1 MTLRIGCIADDFTG
15 GTDVAAAFRRAG
27 LRTALVFGTPD
38 AGTALPADCDA
49 AVVALKS
56 RSTPADEA
64 VADSVA
70 AQRWLWAKGAAQI
83 YFKYCSTFDSTP
95 QGNIGP
101 VTDALVHAA
110 GGTAT
115 LHCPASPPNGRTVY
129 QGHLFVHDQLLSD
142 SPLRHHPLNP
152 MTDSALVRLLSAQTP
167 HRVALIDWPTVRR
180 GVDAVRDAFTAHQ
193 QAGAR
198 HIIADA
204 LTDDDL
210 AVLGAAALELPVVA
224 GAAGL
229 AEGLGHAYPT
239 AGPAADVPLPQQG
252 RATVLAGSCSARTL
266 EQIAHFYAAGLPS
279 LHLDVLAAAAGR
291 DVTGEALTW
300 YDAQDPGLPV
310 LIHASAA
317 PEELA
322 AVQAQLGVAEAAAQ
336 VEELLGALASHLVER
351 GVRRLLVAG
360 GETSGAVTT
369 ALGIRA
375 VLVGDEADPGV
386 PWTHATAE
394 AGDLALMLKSG
405 NFGAPDLFTRALS
418 TTGTDMGKDTDK
430 EQT

>member
-38 AGTALPADCDA
+38 DTTALPADCDA

-64 VADSVA
+64 VADSLT
-70 AQRWLWAKGAAQI
+70 AQRWLWAKGAAQV

-101 VTDALVHAA
+101 VADALMDAA
-110 GGTAT
+110 GAAVT

-152 MTDSALVRLLSAQTP
+152 MTDSALVRLLSAQTR
-167 HRVALIDWPTVRR
+167 HQVGLVDWATVRG
-180 GVDAVRDAFTAHQ
+180 GVEVVRDAIAGHQ
-193 QAGAR
+193 QAGVR
-198 HIIADA
+198 HIVADA

-210 AVLGAAALELPVVA
+210 AVLGAATLELPVIA

-229 AEGLGHAYPT
+229 AEGLGHAYPAT
-239 AGPAADVPLPQQG
+239 RPAAAEPLPAEG
-252 RATVLAGSCSARTL
+252 RAAVLAGSCSARTL
-266 EQIAHFYAAGLPS
+266 EQIAQFYAAGLPS

-291 DVTGEALTW
+291 DVTGEALAW
-300 YDAQDPGLPV
+300 YAEQDPELPV
-310 LIHASAA
+310 LIYASAS

-336 VEELLGALASHLVER
+336 VEELLGTLASHLVER

-369 ALGIRA
+369 ALGVRA
-375 VLVGDEADPGV
+375 VLVGEEADPGV
-386 PWTHATAE
+386 PWTYATTGS
-394 AGDLALMLKSG
+394 GDLALMLKSG
-405 NFGAPDLFTRALS
+405 NFGAPDLFTRVL
-418 TTGTDMGKDTDK
+418 TEPK
-430 EQT
+430 

>member
-1 MTLRIGCIADDFTG
+1 MTLRIGCTADDFTG

-38 AGTALPADCDA
+38 DTTMLPVDCDA

-56 RSTPADEA
+56 RSTPAKEA
-64 VADSVA
+64 VADTLA
-70 AQRWLWAKGAAQI
+70 AQRWLRANGAPQV

-95 QGNIGP
+95 HGNIGP
-101 VTDALVHAA
+101 VTDALMDAA
-110 GGTAT
+110 GATVT

-152 MTDSALVRLLSAQTP
+152 MTDSSLPRLLSAQTP
-167 HRVALIDWPTVRR
+167 HGVAVLDLPTVRR
-180 GVDAVRDAFTAHQ
+180 GVEAVREALLTHERA
-193 QAGAR
+193 AVR
-198 HIIADA
+198 HVIADA

-229 AEGLGHAYPT
+229 AEGLGHAYPA
-239 AGPAADVPLPQQG
+239 AGPATAEPRPDQG
-252 RATVLAGSCSARTL
+252 RAAVLAGSCSARTL
-266 EQIAHFYAAGLPS
+266 EQIAQFYAAGLPS
-279 LHLDVLAAAAGR
+279 LHLDVLAAATGR
-291 DVTGEALTW
+291 DITAEALAW
-300 YDAQDPGLPV
+300 YDEQDPTRPV
-310 LIHASAA
+310 LIYASAS

-322 AVQAQLGVAEAAAQ
+322 AVQGQLGVAEAAAQ

-369 ALGIRA
+369 ALGVRA
-375 VLVGDEADPGV
+375 VLVGEEADPGV
-386 PWTHATAE
+386 PWTYASTKS
-394 AGDLALMLKSG
+394 GDLALMLKSG
-405 NFGAPDLFTRALS
+405 NFGAPDLFTRAL
-418 TTGTDMGKDTDK
+418 TETM
-430 EQT
+430 

>member
-1 MTLRIGCIADDFTG
+1 MTLRIGCTADDFTG

-38 AGTALPADCDA
+38 GTTALPADCDA

-64 VADSVA
+64 VADSLA
-70 AQRWLWAKGAAQI
+70 AQRWLWSKGAAQV
-83 YFKYCSTFDSTP
+83 YFKYCSTFDSTDR
-95 QGNIGP
+95 GNIGP
-101 VTDALVHAA
+101 VTDALLDAA
-110 GGTAT
+110 GAAVT

-152 MTDSALVRLLSAQTP
+152 MTDSALVRLLSAQTR
-167 HRVALIDWPTVRR
+167 HQVALIDWHTVRR
-180 GVDAVRDAFTAHQ
+180 GVQAVREALVAHQ
-193 QAGAR
+193 QSGVR
-198 HIIADA
+198 HVVADA

-229 AEGLGHAYPT
+229 AEGLGHAYPA
-239 AGPAADVPLPQQG
+239 AGPAAGEPLPRGG
-252 RATVLAGSCSARTL
+252 RAAVLAGSCSARTL
-266 EQIAHFYAAGLPS
+266 EQIAHFHAAGLPS
-279 LHLDVLAAAAGR
+279 LRLDVLAAASGR
-291 DVTGEALTW
+291 DVTGEALAW
-300 YDAQDPGLPV
+300 YERQDPELPV
-310 LIHASAA
+310 LVHASAS

-322 AVQAQLGVAEAAAQ
+322 AVQARLGVAEAAAR
-336 VEELLGALASHLVER
+336 VEELLGTLASHLVER

-369 ALGIRA
+369 ALGIRT
-375 VLVGDEADPGV
+375 VLVGEEADPGV
-386 PWTHATAE
+386 PWTHATTG
-394 AGDLALMLKSG
+394 AGDVALMLKSG
-405 NFGAPDLFTRALS
+405 NFGAPDLFTRALE
-418 TTGTDMGKDTDK
+418 TTGKAT
-430 EQT
+430 

>member
-38 AGTALPADCDA
+38 TATELPPDCDA

-56 RSTPADEA
+56 RSAPAGEA
-64 VADSVA
+64 VADSLA

-101 VTDALVHAA
+101 VTDALLDAA
-110 GGTAT
+110 GSSVT

-152 MTDSALVRLLSAQTP
+152 MTDSALTRLLSPQTR
-167 HRVALIDWPTVRR
+167 HRVGLIDWATVRR
-180 GVDAVRDAFTAHQ
+180 GVQAVREAVTAHQ
-193 QAGAR
+193 QTGVR
-198 HIIADA
+198 HIVADA

-210 AVLGAAALELPVVA
+210 AVLGAAALELPLVA

-229 AEGLGHAYPT
+229 AEGLGHAYPAT
-239 AGPAADVPLPQQG
+239 APATTEPTPSHG
-252 RATVLAGSCSARTL
+252 RAAVLAGSCSARTL
-266 EQIAHFYAAGLPS
+266 EQIAQFYAAGLPS
-279 LHLDVLAAAAGR
+279 LHLDVLAAATGR
-291 DVTGEALTW
+291 DVTGEALAW
-300 YDAQDPGLPV
+300 YDVQEPAPPV
-310 LIHASAA
+310 LIYASAS

-336 VEELLGALASHLVER
+336 VEELLGTLATHLVER

-375 VLVGDEADPGV
+375 VLVGEEADPGV
-386 PWTHATAE
+386 PWTYAAT
-394 AGDLALMLKSG
+394 GDSDLALMLKSG
-405 NFGAPDLFTRALS
+405 NFGAPDLFTRALAPAEAC
-418 TTGTDMGKDTDK
+418 K
-430 EQT
+430 

>member
-1 MTLRIGCIADDFTG
+1 MTLRIGCTADDFTG

-27 LRTALVFGTPD
+27 LRTALVFGAPD
-38 AGTALPADCDA
+38 DTTALPTDCDA

-64 VADSVA
+64 VADSLT
-70 AQRWLWAKGAAQI
+70 AQRWLWAKGAAQV

-95 QGNIGP
+95 RGNIGP
-101 VTDALVHAA
+101 VTDALLDAA
-110 GGTAT
+110 GGAVT

-152 MTDSALVRLLSAQTP
+152 MTDSALVRLLSAQTR
-167 HRVALIDWPTVRR
+167 HRVGLIDWATVRR
-180 GVDAVRDAFTAHQ
+180 GVEAVRDAVTTHQ
-193 QAGAR
+193 QAGVR
-198 HIIADA
+198 HIVADA

-210 AVLGAAALELPVVA
+210 AVLGAATLELPVVA

-229 AEGLGHAYPT
+229 AEGLGRAYPAT
-239 AGPAADVPLPQQG
+239 GPSAAEPTPSEG
-252 RATVLAGSCSARTL
+252 RAAVLAGSCSARTL
-266 EQIAHFYAAGLPS
+266 EQIAQFYAAGLPS
-279 LHLDVLAAAAGR
+279 LHLDVLAAATGR
-291 DVTGEALTW
+291 DVIGEALAW
-300 YDAQDPGLPV
+300 YAEQDPALPV
-310 LIHASAA
+310 LIYASAS

-336 VEELLGALASHLVER
+336 VEELLGTLASHLVER

-375 VLVGDEADPGV
+375 VLVGEEADPGV
-386 PWTHATAE
+386 PWTYATTE
-394 AGDLALMLKSG
+394 HGDLALMLKSG
-405 NFGAPDLFTRALS
+405 NFGAPDLFTRALA
-418 TTGTDMGKDTDK
+418 TPAEEAK
-430 EQT
+430 

>member
-38 AGTALPADCDA
+38 TTIALPDDCDA
-49 AVVALKS
+49 AVIALKS
-56 RSTPADEA
+56 RSAPAGEA
-64 VADSVA
+64 VAGSLA
-70 AQRWLWAKGAAQI
+70 AQRWLWTKGAAQI
-83 YFKYCSTFDSTP
+83 YVKYCSTFDSTP
-95 QGNIGP
+95 KGNIGP
-101 VTDALVHAA
+101 VTDALMETA
-110 GGTAT
+110 GSSVT

-152 MTDSALVRLLSAQTP
+152 MTDSALVRLLSAQTR
-167 HRVALIDWPTVRR
+167 HAVALIDWVTVRE
-180 GVDAVRDAFTAHQ
+180 GVEAVREALVAHQ
-193 QAGAR
+193 HAGVR
-198 HIIADA
+198 HVIADA

-229 AEGLGHAYPT
+229 AEGLGHACPGT
-239 AGPAADVPLPQQG
+239 GPAATEPLPRAG
-252 RATVLAGSCSARTL
+252 RAAVLAGSCSARTL
-266 EQIAHFYAAGLPS
+266 EQIAQFYAAGLPS
-279 LHLDVLAAAAGR
+279 RHLDVLAAATGR
-291 DVTGEALTW
+291 DVTGEALAW
-300 YDAQDPGLPV
+300 YDEQDPGLPV
-310 LIHASAA
+310 LIHASAS

-336 VEELLGALASHLVER
+336 VEELLGTLASHLVER

-360 GETSGAVTT
+360 GESSGAVTT
-369 ALGIRA
+369 ALGVRA
-375 VLVGDEADPGV
+375 VLVGAEADPGV
-386 PWTHATAE
+386 PWTYATTE

-405 NFGAPDLFTRALS
+405 NFGAPDLFTRALPS
-418 TTGTDMGKDTDK
+418 TAEEAT
-430 EQT
+430 

>member
-1 MTLRIGCIADDFTG
+1 MTLRIGCTADDFTG

-38 AGTALPADCDA
+38 DTTALPADCDA

-64 VADSVA
+64 VADSLA
-70 AQRWLWAKGAAQI
+70 AQRWLWTKGAAQI

-101 VTDALVHAA
+101 VTDALMDAA
-110 GGTAT
+110 GAAVT

-152 MTDSALVRLLSAQTP
+152 MTDSALVRLLSAQT
-167 HRVALIDWPTVRR
+167 HHQVALIDWTTVRR
-180 GVDAVRDAFTAHQ
+180 GVEAVRDAVAAHQ
-193 QAGAR
+193 QAGVR
-198 HIIADA
+198 HIVADA

-210 AVLGAAALELPVVA
+210 AVVGAAALELAVVA

-229 AEGLGHAYPT
+229 AEGLGHAYP
-239 AGPAADVPLPQQG
+239 ASGPAAAGPLPREG
-252 RATVLAGSCSARTL
+252 RAAVLAGSCSARTL
-266 EQIAHFYAAGLPS
+266 EQIAQFYAAGLPS
-279 LHLDVLAAAAGR
+279 LHLDVLAAATGR
-291 DVTGEALTW
+291 DVTGEALAW
-300 YDAQDPGLPV
+300 YDEQDPDLPV
-310 LIHASAA
+310 LVYASAS

-336 VEELLGALASHLVER
+336 VEELLGTLASHLVER

-369 ALGIRA
+369 ALGVRA
-375 VLVGDEADPGV
+375 VLVGEEADPGV
-386 PWTHATAE
+386 PWTYASTKS
-394 AGDLALMLKSG
+394 GDLALMLKSG
-405 NFGAPDLFTRALS
+405 NFGAPDLFTRALA
-418 TTGTDMGKDTDK
+418 TTAEGAK
-430 EQT
+430 

>member
-27 LRTALVFGTPD
+27 LRTALVFGIPD
-38 AGTALPADCDA
+38 DTTVLPADCDA

-64 VADSVA
+64 VGDSLA
-70 AQRWLWAKGAAQI
+70 AQRWLWAKGAAQV

-95 QGNIGP
+95 KGNIGP
-101 VTDALVHAA
+101 VTDALMDAA
-110 GGTAT
+110 GAGVT

-152 MTDSALVRLLSAQTP
+152 MTDPVLVRLLSAQTL
-167 HRVALIDWPTVRR
+167 HQVALIDRPTVRQ
-180 GVDAVRDAFTAHQ
+180 GVEAVREALVAHQ
-193 QAGAR
+193 QVGVR
-198 HIIADA
+198 HVIADA

-229 AEGLGHAYPT
+229 AEGLGHAYPAVAT
-239 AGPAADVPLPQQG
+239 AAPEPLPRGG
-252 RATVLAGSCSARTL
+252 RAAVLAGSCSARTL
-266 EQIAHFYAAGLPS
+266 EQIAQFYAADLPS
-279 LHLDVLAAAAGR
+279 LHLDVLAAATGR
-291 DVTGEALTW
+291 DVTGEALAW
-300 YDAQDPGLPV
+300 YDAQDDDRPV
-310 LIHASAA
+310 LIYASAS

-336 VEELLGALASHLVER
+336 VEDLLGTLASHLVDR

-369 ALGIRA
+369 ALGVRA
-375 VLVGDEADPGV
+375 VLVGEEADPGV
-386 PWTHATAE
+386 PWTYAATE
-394 AGDLALMLKSG
+394 KGDLALMLKSG
-405 NFGAPDLFTRALS
+405 NFGAPDLFTRAL
-418 TTGTDMGKDTDK
+418 TETK
-430 EQT
+430 

>member
-38 AGTALPADCDA
+38 DTTALPADCDA
-49 AVVALKS
+49 AVIALKS

-64 VADSVA
+64 IADSLA
-70 AQRWLWAKGAAQI
+70 AQRWLWSKGAAQV

-101 VTDALVHAA
+101 VTDALMDAA
-110 GGTAT
+110 GAGVT

-152 MTDSALVRLLSAQTP
+152 MTDSALVRLLSAQTR
-167 HRVALIDWPTVRR
+167 HQVALIDWTTVRR
-180 GVDAVRDAFTAHQ
+180 GVEAVRDAVAAHQ
-193 QAGAR
+193 QSGVR

-204 LTDDDL
+204 LTDEDL
-210 AVLGAAALELPVVA
+210 AVLGAATLELPVVA

-229 AEGLGHAYPT
+229 AEGLGHAYP
-239 AGPAADVPLPQQG
+239 ASGPATAEPWPRDG
-252 RATVLAGSCSARTL
+252 RAAVLAGSCSARTL
-266 EQIAHFYAAGLPS
+266 EQIAQFYAAGLPS
-279 LHLDVLAAAAGR
+279 LHLDVLAAASGR
-291 DVTGEALTW
+291 DVTGEALAW
-300 YDAQDPGLPV
+300 YDGQDPDLPV
-310 LIHASAA
+310 LIYASAS
-317 PEELA
+317 PDELG
-322 AVQAQLGVAEAAAQ
+322 AVQAQLGVAAAAAQ
-336 VEELLGALASHLVER
+336 VEELLGTLATHLVER

-375 VLVGDEADPGV
+375 VLVGEEADPGV
-386 PWTHATAE
+386 PWTYATTKS
-394 AGDLALMLKSG
+394 GDLALILKSG
-405 NFGAPDLFTRALS
+405 NFGAPDLFTRAL
-418 TTGTDMGKDTDK
+418 T
-430 EQT
+430 EAE

>member
-38 AGTALPADCDA
+38 ATTVLPADCDA

-64 VADSVA
+64 VADSRA
-70 AQRWLWAKGAAQI
+70 AQRWLWTKGAAQI

-95 QGNIGP
+95 HGNIGP
-101 VTDALVHAA
+101 VTDALLDDA
-110 GGTAT
+110 GATVT

-152 MTDSALVRLLSAQTP
+152 MTDSALIRLLSAQTP
-167 HRVALIDWPTVRR
+167 HRVALIDWTTVRR
-180 GVDAVRDAFTAHQ
+180 GVDAVRDALTAHQ
-193 QAGAR
+193 QAGVR
-198 HIIADA
+198 HVIADA

-210 AVLGAAALELPVVA
+210 AVLGAAALELPVIA

-229 AEGLGHAYPT
+229 AEGIGHAYP
-239 AGPAADVPLPQQG
+239 AQGPAPAEPLPREG
-252 RATVLAGSCSARTL
+252 RAAVLAGSCSARTL

-300 YDAQDPGLPV
+300 YDAQDPDRPV
-310 LIHASAA
+310 LIYASAS

-336 VEELLGALASHLVER
+336 VEELLGGLAARLTDR

-369 ALGIRA
+369 ALGVRA

-386 PWTHATAE
+386 PWTHAGTRH
-394 AGDLALMLKSG
+394 GDLALMLKSG
-405 NFGAPDLFTRALS
+405 NFGAPDLFTRALA
-418 TTGTDMGKDTDK
+418 TTTEGA
-430 EQT
+430 E

>member
-15 GTDVAAAFRRAG
+15 GTDVAAAFRCAG

-38 AGTALPADCDA
+38 TDTALPGDCDA

-56 RSTPADEA
+56 RSTPAEEA
-64 VADSVA
+64 VADSLA
-70 AQRWLWAKGAAQI
+70 AQRWLWDKGAAQI

-95 QGNIGP
+95 EGNIGP
-101 VTDALVHAA
+101 VSDALLDTA
-110 GGTAT
+110 GAPLT

-152 MTDSALVRLLSAQTP
+152 MTDSALVRLLSAQTR
-167 HRVALIDWPTVRR
+167 HRVALVDWATVRQ
-180 GVDAVRDAFTAHQ
+180 GSAAVREALLAHQ
-193 QAGAR
+193 REGVR
-198 HIIADA
+198 HVIADA

-210 AVLGAAALELPVVA
+210 AVLGAALLELPVVA

-239 AGPAADVPLPQQG
+239 SGPAPAQPLPREG
-252 RATVLAGSCSARTL
+252 GAAVLAGSCSARTL

-291 DVTGEALTW
+291 DVIGEALAW
-300 YDAQDPGLPV
+300 YDAQDPEQPV
-310 LIHASAA
+310 LIYASAS

-322 AVQAQLGVAEAAAQ
+322 AVQAQLGVATAAAQ
-336 VEELLGALASHLVER
+336 VEELLGTLAAHLTER

-369 ALGIRA
+369 ALGVRA

-386 PWTHATAE
+386 PWTYAE
-394 AGDLALMLKSG
+394 TKHGDLALMLKSG
-405 NFGAPDLFTRALS
+405 NFGAPDLFTRALGRS
-418 TTGTDMGKDTDK
+418 
-430 EQT
+430 

>member
-1 MTLRIGCIADDFTG
+1 MTLRIGCTADDFTG

-38 AGTALPADCDA
+38 DTTVLPADCDA

-64 VADSVA
+64 VADSLA

-95 QGNIGP
+95 RGNIGP
-101 VTDALVHAA
+101 VTDALLDAA
-110 GGTAT
+110 GAAVT

-152 MTDSALVRLLSAQTP
+152 MTDSALVRLLSAQTR
-167 HRVALIDWPTVRR
+167 HRVASIDWTTVRR
-180 GVDAVRDAFTAHQ
+180 GVEAVRDALVAHQ
-193 QAGAR
+193 QAGVR
-198 HIIADA
+198 HVVADA

-229 AEGLGHAYPT
+229 AEGLGHAYPA
-239 AGPAADVPLPQQG
+239 AGPSTAEPLPREG
-252 RATVLAGSCSARTL
+252 RAAVLAGSCSARTL
-266 EQIAHFYAAGLPS
+266 EQIAQFYAAGLPS
-279 LHLDVLAAAAGR
+279 LHLDVLAAASGR
-291 DVTGEALTW
+291 DVTGEALAW
-300 YDAQDPGLPV
+300 YDEQDPALPV
-310 LIHASAA
+310 LIYASAS

-322 AVQAQLGVAEAAAQ
+322 AVQAQLGVAEAAAH
-336 VEELLGALASHLVER
+336 VEELLGALASHLVGR

-369 ALGIRA
+369 ALGVRA
-375 VLVGDEADPGV
+375 VLVGEEADPGV
-386 PWTHATAE
+386 PWTHATTE
-394 AGDLALMLKSG
+394 SGDLALMLKSG
-405 NFGAPDLFTRALS
+405 NFGAPDLFTRALI
-418 TTGTDMGKDTDK
+418 GPA
-430 EQT
+430 EEVE

>member
-1 MTLRIGCIADDFTG
+1 MTLRIGCTADDFTG

-27 LRTALVFGTPD
+27 LRTALVFGVPD
-38 AGTALPADCDA
+38 DTSVLPVDCDA

-64 VADSVA
+64 VADSLA
-70 AQRWLWAKGAAQI
+70 AQRWLRSKGASQV

-101 VTDALVHAA
+101 VTDALMDAA
-110 GGTAT
+110 GAGIT
-115 LHCPASPPNGRTVY
+115 LHCPASPPNGRTVF

-152 MTDSALVRLLSAQTP
+152 MTDSALVRLLSAQTR
-167 HRVALIDWPTVRR
+167 HKVGLIDWATVRR
-180 GVDAVRDAFTAHQ
+180 GVETVRDAVLAHQ
-193 QAGAR
+193 KAGVR
-198 HIIADA
+198 HIVADA
-204 LTDDDL
+204 LTDEDL
-210 AVLGAAALELPVVA
+210 AVLGAATLDMPVVA

-229 AEGLGHAYPT
+229 AEGIGHAHPT
-239 AGPAADVPLPQQG
+239 AGAAPAEPWPRAG
-252 RATVLAGSCSARTL
+252 RAAVLAGSCSARTL
-266 EQIAHFYAAGLPS
+266 EQIARFHAAGLPS
-279 LHLDVLAAAAGR
+279 LHLDVLAAATGR
-291 DVTGEALTW
+291 DVTGEALDW

-310 LIHASAA
+310 LIYASAT
-317 PEELA
+317 PEELG

-336 VEELLGALASHLVER
+336 VEELLGTVALHLTGR

-375 VLVGDEADPGV
+375 VLVGEEADPGV
-386 PWTHATAE
+386 PWTYSTTE
-394 AGDLALMLKSG
+394 TGDLALMLKSG
-405 NFGAPDLFTRALS
+405 NFGAPDLFVRAL
-418 TTGTDMGKDTDK
+418 TETK
-430 EQT
+430 

>member
-1 MTLRIGCIADDFTG
+1 MTLRIGCTADDFTG

-38 AGTALPADCDA
+38 DTTALPADCDA

-64 VADSVA
+64 VADSLA
-70 AQRWLWAKGAAQI
+70 AQRWLWSKGAAQV

-95 QGNIGP
+95 RGNIGP
-101 VTDALVHAA
+101 VTDALMDAA
-110 GGTAT
+110 GAGVT

-152 MTDSALVRLLSAQTP
+152 MTDAALVRLLSAQTR
-167 HRVALIDWPTVRR
+167 HQVAMIDWTTVRR
-180 GVDAVRDAFTAHQ
+180 GVEAVRDAVVAHQ
-193 QAGAR
+193 QSGVR

-204 LTDDDL
+204 LTDEDL
-210 AVLGAAALELPVVA
+210 AVLGAAMLELPVVA

-229 AEGLGHAYPT
+229 AEGLGHAYPA
-239 AGPAADVPLPQQG
+239 AGPAAAEAWPSNG
-252 RATVLAGSCSARTL
+252 RAAVLAGSCSARTL
-266 EQIAHFYAAGLPS
+266 EQIAQFYAAGLPS
-279 LHLDVLAAAAGR
+279 LHLDVLAAASGR
-291 DVTGEALTW
+291 DVTGEALAW
-300 YDAQDPGLPV
+300 YEGQDPDLPV
-310 LIHASAA
+310 LIYASAS

-336 VEELLGALASHLVER
+336 VEELLGNLATHLVER

-369 ALGIRA
+369 ALGVRA
-375 VLVGDEADPGV
+375 VLVGEEADPGV
-386 PWTHATAE
+386 PWTYATTKS
-394 AGDLALMLKSG
+394 GDLALMLKSG
-405 NFGAPDLFTRALS
+405 NFGAPDLFTRAL
-418 TTGTDMGKDTDK
+418 TETK
-430 EQT
+430 

>member
-27 LRTALVFGTPD
+27 LRTALVFGAPD
-38 AGTALPADCDA
+38 DTTTLPADCDA

-64 VADSVA
+64 VADSLT
-70 AQRWLWAKGAAQI
+70 AQRWLWSKGAAQV

-101 VTDALVHAA
+101 VTDALLDAA
-110 GGTAT
+110 GGAVTV
-115 LHCPASPPNGRTVY
+115 HCPASPPNGRTVY

-152 MTDSALVRLLSAQTP
+152 MTDSALVRLLSAQTR
-167 HRVALIDWPTVRR
+167 HRVGLVDWATVRR
-180 GVDAVRDAFTAHQ
+180 GVAAVREAITAHQ
-193 QAGAR
+193 QAGVR
-198 HIIADA
+198 HVVADA

-229 AEGLGHAYPT
+229 GEGLGHAYPAT
-239 AGPAADVPLPQQG
+239 GPAPAEPTPSQG
-252 RATVLAGSCSARTL
+252 RAAVLAGSCSARTL
-266 EQIAHFYAAGLPS
+266 EQIAQFYAAGLPS
-279 LHLDVLAAAAGR
+279 LHLDVLAAASGR
-291 DVTGEALTW
+291 DVTGEALAW
-300 YDAQDPGLPV
+300 YDAQDAELPV
-310 LIHASAA
+310 LIYASAS

-322 AVQAQLGVAEAAAQ
+322 AVQAQLGVTEAAAQ
-336 VEELLGALASHLVER
+336 VEELLGTLASHLVER

-369 ALGIRA
+369 ALGVRA
-375 VLVGDEADPGV
+375 VLVGEEADPGV
-386 PWTHATAE
+386 PWTYATTKNR
-394 AGDLALMLKSG
+394 DLALMLKSG
-405 NFGAPDLFTRALS
+405 NFGAPDLFTRALME
-418 TTGTDMGKDTDK
+418 TK
-430 EQT
+430 

>member
-38 AGTALPADCDA
+38 DTTALPADCDA
-49 AVVALKS
+49 AVIALKS

-64 VADSVA
+64 VADSLA
-70 AQRWLWAKGAAQI
+70 AQRWLWSKGAAQV

-101 VTDALVHAA
+101 VTDALMDAA
-110 GGTAT
+110 GAGVT

-152 MTDSALVRLLSAQTP
+152 MTDSALVRLLSAQTR
-167 HRVALIDWPTVRR
+167 HQVALIDWTTVRR
-180 GVDAVRDAFTAHQ
+180 GVEAVRDAVVAHQ
-193 QAGAR
+193 QSGVR

-204 LTDDDL
+204 LTDEDL
-210 AVLGAAALELPVVA
+210 AVLGAATLELPVVA

-229 AEGLGHAYPT
+229 AEGLGHAYPAAGT
-239 AGPAADVPLPQQG
+239 AAAEAWPRDG
-252 RATVLAGSCSARTL
+252 RAAVLAGSCSARTL
-266 EQIAHFYAAGLPS
+266 EQIAQFYAAGLPS

-291 DVTGEALTW
+291 DVTGEALAW
-300 YDAQDPGLPV
+300 YDGQDTDLPV
-310 LIHASAA
+310 LIYASAS

-322 AVQAQLGVAEAAAQ
+322 AVQAQLGVAEAATQ
-336 VEELLGALASHLVER
+336 VEELLGTLATHLVER

-375 VLVGDEADPGV
+375 VLVGEEADPGV
-386 PWTHATAE
+386 PWTYATTKS
-394 AGDLALMLKSG
+394 GDLALMLKSG
-405 NFGAPDLFTRALS
+405 NFGAPDLFTRAL
-418 TTGTDMGKDTDK
+418 T
-430 EQT
+430 EAE

>member
-1 MTLRIGCIADDFTG
+1 MGCIADDFTG

-27 LRTALVFGTPD
+27 LRTALVFCVPD
-38 AGTALPADCDA
+38 ATTALPAGCDA

-56 RSTPADEA
+56 RSVPADEA
-64 VADSVA
+64 VAGSVA
-70 AQRWLWAKGAAQI
+70 AQRWLWTMGAAQI

-101 VTDALVHAA
+101 VADALMHAA
-110 GGTAT
+110 GATAT

-129 QGHLFVHDQLLSD
+129 QGHLFVHDQLLPD

-180 GVDAVRDAFTAHQ
+180 GVDAVRDALAEHQ
-193 QAGAR
+193 RAGAR

-210 AVLGAAALELPVVA
+210 SVLGAAALEQPLVA

-229 AEGLGHAYPT
+229 AEGLGQAYPA
-239 AGPAADVPLPQQG
+239 AGPATGDPVPRQG
-252 RATVLAGSCSARTL
+252 RAAVLAGSCSARTL
-266 EQIAHFYAAGLPS
+266 EQIAQFYAAGLPS
-279 LHLDVLAAAAGR
+279 LHLDILAAATGR
-291 DVTGEALTW
+291 DVTGEALDW
-300 YDAQDPGLPV
+300 YDTQDPNLPV
-310 LIHASAA
+310 LIYASAS

-322 AVQAQLGVAEAAAQ
+322 AVQAQLGVTEAAAQ

-386 PWTHATAE
+386 PWTYATTK

-418 TTGTDMGKDTDK
+418 TTGK
-430 EQT
+430 E

>member
-1 MTLRIGCIADDFTG
+1 MTLRIGCTADDFTG

-27 LRTALVFGTPD
+27 LRTALVFGPPD
-38 AGTALPADCDA
+38 DTTALPADCDA
-49 AVVALKS
+49 VVVALKS

-64 VADSVA
+64 VTDSLA
-70 AQRWLWAKGAAQI
+70 AQRWLWTKGAAQI

-95 QGNIGP
+95 HGNIGP
-101 VTDALVHAA
+101 VTDALMDAA
-110 GGTAT
+110 GAAVT

-152 MTDSALVRLLSAQTP
+152 MTDSALVRLLSAQTS
-167 HRVALIDWPTVRR
+167 HRVGLIDWSTLRR
-180 GVDAVRDAFTAHQ
+180 GVEAVREAVVAHQ
-193 QAGAR
+193 QAGVR
-198 HIIADA
+198 HVVADA

-210 AVLGAAALELPVVA
+210 AVLGAATLELPLVA

-239 AGPAADVPLPQQG
+239 AGPTAAEPWPREG
-252 RATVLAGSCSARTL
+252 RAAVLAGSCSARTL
-266 EQIAHFYAAGLPS
+266 DQIAQFYAAGLPS
-279 LHLDVLAAAAGR
+279 LHLDVLAAATGR
-291 DVTGEALTW
+291 DVTGEALAW
-300 YDAQDPGLPV
+300 YEDQDPDLPV
-310 LIHASAA
+310 LIYASAS

-375 VLVGDEADPGV
+375 VLVGEEADPGV
-386 PWTHATAE
+386 PWTYATTKN
-394 AGDLALMLKSG
+394 GDLALMLKSG
-405 NFGAPDLFTRALS
+405 NFGAPDLFTRALA
-418 TTGTDMGKDTDK
+418 TPAEEGK
-430 EQT
+430 

>member
-38 AGTALPADCDA
+38 DTTELPADCDA

-56 RSTPADEA
+56 RSTPAGEA
-64 VADSVA
+64 VADSLA
-70 AQRWLWAKGAAQI
+70 AQRWLWTKGAAQV

-95 QGNIGP
+95 HGNIGP
-101 VTDALVHAA
+101 VTDALLDAA
-110 GGTAT
+110 GGAVT

-152 MTDSALVRLLSAQTP
+152 MTDSALVRLLSAQTRHP
-167 HRVALIDWPTVRR
+167 VGLVDWTTVRR
-180 GVDAVRDAFTAHQ
+180 GVEAVRDAVLAHQ
-193 QAGAR
+193 RAGVR
-198 HIIADA
+198 HVVADA

-210 AVLGAAALELPVVA
+210 AVLGAAVLELPVVA

-229 AEGLGHAYPT
+229 AEGLGHAYPST
-239 AGPAADVPLPQQG
+239 GPAAAEPAPSQG
-252 RATVLAGSCSARTL
+252 RAAVLAGSCSARTL
-266 EQIAHFYAAGLPS
+266 EQIAQFYAAGLPS
-279 LHLDVLAAAAGR
+279 LHLDVLAAASGR
-291 DVTGEALTW
+291 DVTGEALAW
-300 YDAQDPGLPV
+300 YDDQDDLPV
-310 LIHASAA
+310 LIYASAS

-369 ALGIRA
+369 ALGVRA
-375 VLVGDEADPGV
+375 VLVGEEADPGV
-386 PWTHATAE
+386 PWTYATTKT
-394 AGDLALMLKSG
+394 GDLALMLKSG
-405 NFGAPDLFTRALS
+405 NFGAPDLFVRALAA
-418 TTGTDMGKDTDK
+418 TAGEDA
-430 EQT
+430 